1 MNNLIVCNTI
11 VREDLEDRYCLND
24 LHKASGNNPKDKPSN
39 WLRSDKTKEFIEELQ
54 QFSET
59 RSVIEA
65 VNGGIEPGTYA
76 IKEIVYAY
84 AMWISPKFQV
94 QVIRAY
100 DDMVNG
106 NPYIKASRKE
116 LLKLAYE
123 HEEKIEML
131 KEQVEYL
138 EPFKE
143 KVDNSMAIFPTK
155 ESTDEG
161 ERVYKKYLKEKY
173 PFIGNNSITNILEY
187 YTKYKYKETKSYLK
201 TEVDTAIKEFFD
213 TCSYDISEQKLTV
226 IIKHDCLLSGQMQVK
241 KEHAINYLNYTEE
254 DFE

>member
-1 MNNLIVCNTI
+1 MQNLQMFNTNIVTMT
-11 VREDLEDRYCLND
+11 L
-24 LHKASGNNPKDKPSN
+24 
-39 WLRSDKTKEFIEELQ
+39 
-54 QFSET
+54 
-59 RSVIEA
+59 
-65 VNGGIEPGTYA
+65 
-76 IKEIVYAY
+76 KEITDLLGARHDRAFDKVTKMLESEEFGTVSINDIVYNDRGQTIKTYLLDKRQSIAVAARLNTSLLFKVIDRWQELEQERLY
-84 AMWISPKFQV
+84 GNFKLPNSYEDALENLLLTVKENKKLEQQV
-94 QVIRAY
+94 QF
-100 DDMVNG
+100 
-106 NPYIKASRKE
+106 
-116 LLKLAYE
+116 
-123 HEEKIEML
+123 
-131 KEQVEYL
+131 L
-138 EPFKE
+138 EPFKT
-143 KVDNSMAIFPTK
+143 KVDNSMAIFPNK

-241 KEHAINYLNYTEE
+241 KEHAIKYLNYTEE